1 VLITESMLAK
11 TLEQI
16 LGRPIETACDLIESL
31 LGKPFEVAGAA
42 LADQVQIWQ
51 WRNRIRIAER
61 AQAIMEQRGIA
72 RRILPPDFL
81 LPLLRECG
89 DTSDET
95 LQEAWARLLSEA
107 VADETIQHVGFIHTL
122 RQLAPNDAKVLNNLI
137 ELGPLDVK
145 ERVPKLSEVTGMSP
159 DRVQLS
165 LGNLQRLG
173 FFTPTGKRLK
183 HFGVRFLRV
192 CLVENE
198 KLDKY
203 LTSQKEIERRIV
215 MD

>member
-1 VLITESMLAK
+1 MTESILAK
-11 TLEQI
+11 TLGQI
-16 LGRPIETACDLIESL
+16 LGRPVKTACDLIESL

-61 AQAIMEQRGIA
+61 AQSIMEQKGIA

-81 LPLLRECG
+81 LPLIRECG

-95 LQEAWARLLSEA
+95 LQEAWARLLSGA
-107 VADETIQHVGFIHTL
+107 VADETARHVGFIHTL
-122 RQLAPNDAKVLNNLI
+122 SQLAPNDTKVLNKWI
-137 ELGPLDVK
+137 ELGPIERK
-145 ERVPKLSEVTGMSP
+145 ERIPKLAEATGMSP
-159 DRVQLS
+159 DCVRLS

-173 FFTPTGKRLK
+173 FFTPTGRRLRD
-183 HFGVRFLRV
+183 FGVRFLRV

-203 LTSQKEIERRIV
+203 LALQKELKPIAV
-215 MD
+215 AD